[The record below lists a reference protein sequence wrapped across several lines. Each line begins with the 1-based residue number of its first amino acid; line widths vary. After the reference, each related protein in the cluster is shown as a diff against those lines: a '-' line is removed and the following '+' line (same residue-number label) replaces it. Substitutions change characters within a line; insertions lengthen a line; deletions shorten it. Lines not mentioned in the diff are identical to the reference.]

1 MNAKE
6 KVLEVVKKHNLMY
19 VGTVDENGMPKVR
32 SVDYAMGEDE
42 SVLYFI
48 THKTTDKLKQI
59 RNNNN
64 VFIVIDHDCHSMEA
78 LQKLMYIKATAK
90 AYISET
96 PEQVQNAF
104 GAIMQKFPYLKDL
117 PGDPSD
123 FVGVR
128 VELENVKLT
137 DNQVQFGYTEEVKYR
152 G

>member
-1 MNAKE
+1 MNNKE

-19 VGTVDENGMPKVR
+19 VATVDENGMPKVR

-48 THKTTDKLKQI
+48 TPKFTDKVKEI
-59 RNNNN
+59 KKNNN
-64 VFIVIDHDCHSMEA
+64 VYIVIDHDCPSMEG

-96 PEQVQNAF
+96 PEEAQKAF
-104 GAIMQKFPYLKDL
+104 GAIIQKFPHLKDL

-128 VELENVKLT
+128 VELETVKLT
-137 DNQVQFGYTEEVKYR
+137 DNKVQFGHTEEVEYR
-152 G
+152 K

>member
-1 MNAKE
+1 MNSKE

-48 THKTTDKLKQI
+48 THKSTDKVKEI
-59 RNNNN
+59 KNNNH
-64 VFIVIDHDCHSMEA
+64 VYIVIDHDCHSMEA
-78 LQKLMYIKATAK
+78 LQKLTYIKATAK

-96 PEQVQNAF
+96 PEEAQKAF
-104 GAIMQKFPYLKDL
+104 QAILQKFPHLKDL
-117 PGDPSD
+117 PGDPSE
-123 FVGVR
+123 FLGVR
-128 VELENVKLT
+128 VELETVKLT
-137 DNQVQFGYTEEVKYR
+137 DNRVHFGYTEELKYR